1 MKLVWLLHIIHL
13 CSFVERFWTSTKLSR
28 HVRLLPDD
36 ILITQTLVRVMDAKI
51 KFTETLTSGL
61 ESMLASGAH
70 ADVTIVVDGK
80 VFPCHKVSTLFFVC
94 KSCRCHRHQH
104 LHQCFI
110 IGGVVG
116 FVFVALKQSSLTC
129 YPLKHLYTFGFV
141 FFPILHVP
149 KYRHAM
155 VDKLFHGISL
165 QCCWC
170 CYLT

>member
-36 ILITQTLVRVMDAKI
+36 ILITQSLVRVMDAKI

-80 VFPCHKVSTLFFVC
+80 VFPCHKVSTLFFVWFLTVFMYFC
-94 KSCRCHRHQH
+94 VAMWLFWRRCIHFHIYFA
-104 LHQCFI
+104 CFNMC
-110 IGGVVG
+110 V
-116 FVFVALKQSSLTC
+116 
-129 YPLKHLYTFGFV
+129 LY
-141 FFPILHVP
+141 I
-149 KYRHAM
+149 R
-155 VDKLFHGISL
+155 
-165 QCCWC
+165 
-170 CYLT
+170 